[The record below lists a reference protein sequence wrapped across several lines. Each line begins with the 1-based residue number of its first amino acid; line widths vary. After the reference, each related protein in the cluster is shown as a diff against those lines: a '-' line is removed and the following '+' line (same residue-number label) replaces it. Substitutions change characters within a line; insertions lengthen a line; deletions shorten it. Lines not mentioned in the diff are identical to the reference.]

1 MRWSSRKRKPNPKYQ
16 QYLQENLNNE
26 FYNIETAQIIGNIM
40 TEYNMLID
48 GMNNKEKYS
57 FIQTYNL
64 NKVIRHFGDEGKK
77 AVYKEMRQLH
87 NRAVFEPIHIDEMT
101 QKEK

>member
-1 MRWSSRKRKPNPKYQ
+1 
-16 QYLQENLNNE
+16 
-26 FYNIETAQIIGNIM
+26 
-40 TEYNMLID
+40 
-48 GMNNKEKYS
+48 MNNKEKYS

-64 NKVIRHFGDEGKK
+64 NKGIKHFGDEGKK